1 MDVRLTD
8 QISAAGPRAS
18 GGGGV
23 PWRRSITILLVT
35 AFVAAAVV
43 AIARSDG
50 FPATD
55 ALAARATRW
64 FVHRPSGRVVLA
76 DGYDGVGLARLELES
91 PGAPVSVAEGGGGA
105 YVLDPSTG
113 DATAIDTADLR
124 LGSPSPVEL
133 LEGTDPIAGVGPQGL
148 VVVNPST
155 SQGSVV
161 TPAGEEIAFA
171 VDAGPQTLVAP
182 DGTVWS
188 VTGEDLVR
196 TSPTGA
202 VDTVDLGVPGTE
214 LTLVGA
220 RPVVLDRT
228 GARLRTA
235 TGRWVGVDAD
245 VAPSELVLQ
254 RPGPAAE
261 CAWVGADDE
270 LWCVGDD
277 GVEETATVAGLGVDG
292 SDQLAVAGDAA
303 AVIRRAPTEIVRF
316 DWRSGTRLDDV
327 VATVSAG
334 APLEVTSTPDL
345 VWIDDVAGD
354 MVWAVNPWG
363 IRAIRKD
370 DQAIPLLGDEGVVV
384 DDEAAV
390 GDGVA
395 VSDREPEN
403 PLPREPD
410 NDGIDD
416 PPIAVDDEV
425 RARAGTTVAIPVT
438 ANDYDPDGE
447 AILVS
452 AVDSPGNGASTVVS
466 ASTVSYTPAA
476 GFVGS
481 DRFGYTIVDGNGTE
495 AAATVTVQLVGPD
508 EPNGAPDVVDD
519 AIDTGAGVPVV
530 VDVLANDLDPERDL
544 MRLAEYTAPQ
554 RGGTVSEVVG
564 PSGLAAL
571 RFEPDPDFSGT
582 ATFTYRAAD
591 VLDAVSEPATVRV
604 AVADAGAENRP
615 PLAQPDAI
623 RVRRNVESRLPALL
637 NDRDPDGDALAI
649 TVVEPLPPAL
659 EVARR
664 GRGAG
669 DHRPRRLRRADP
681 VLLPG
686 RRPARRRR
694 ARQRARPRRGRRG
707 QSSAARQSGHRVS
720 RRREHR
726 DDRRARQR
734 HRSGR

>member
-1 MDVRLTD
+1 M
-8 QISAAGPRAS
+8 
-18 GGGGV
+18 
-23 PWRRSITILLVT
+23 
-35 AFVAAAVV
+35 
-43 AIARSDG
+43 
-50 FPATD
+50 
-55 ALAARATRW
+55 
-64 FVHRPSGRVVLA
+64 
-76 DGYDGVGLARLELES
+76 
-91 PGAPVSVAEGGGGA
+91 
-105 YVLDPSTG
+105 
-113 DATAIDTADLR
+113 
-124 LGSPSPVEL
+124 
-133 LEGTDPIAGVGPQGL
+133 
-148 VVVNPST
+148 
-155 SQGSVV
+155 
-161 TPAGEEIAFA
+161 
-171 VDAGPQTLVAP
+171 
-182 DGTVWS
+182 
-188 VTGEDLVR
+188 
-196 TSPTGA
+196 
-202 VDTVDLGVPGTE
+202 
-214 LTLVGA
+214 
-220 RPVVLDRT
+220 
-228 GARLRTA
+228 
-235 TGRWVGVDAD
+235 
-245 VAPSELVLQ
+245 
-254 RPGPAAE
+254 
-261 CAWVGADDE
+261 GADDE

-277 GVEETATVAGLGVDG
+277 GVEETVTVAGLGIDG

-327 VATVSAG
+327 VATVTAG

-370 DQAIPLLGDEGVVV
+370 DQAIPLLGDDGVVV

-495 AAATVTVQLVGPD
+495 ATATVTVQLVGPD
-508 EPNGAPDVVDD
+508 EPNGAPEVVDD

-554 RGGTVSEVVG
+554 RGGTVTEVVG

-604 AVADAGAENRP
+604 AVADAGADNRP
-615 PLAQPDAI
+615 PLTQPDAI

-637 NDRDPDGDALAI
+637 NDRDPDGDPLAI

-659 EVARR
+659 DVARG

-669 DHRPRRLRRADP
+669 DHRPRRVRGADP
-681 VLLPG
+681 VLLRG
-686 RRPARRRR
+686 RRRARWSG

-707 QSSAARQSGHRVS
+707 QSSAARQSRTP
-720 RRREHR
+720 RRSWSGTP
-726 DDRRARQR
+726 RRSTCSPTTSIRTETR
-734 HRSGR
+734 C